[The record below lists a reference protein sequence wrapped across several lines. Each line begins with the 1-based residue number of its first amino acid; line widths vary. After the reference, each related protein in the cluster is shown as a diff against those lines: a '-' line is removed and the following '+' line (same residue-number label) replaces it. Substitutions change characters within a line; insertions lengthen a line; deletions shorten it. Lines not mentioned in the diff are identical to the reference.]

1 MQAIKDEEKAVAE
14 IVHHLETDGDDV
26 CCILLEPIQGEGGDN
41 HFRPEFWQQ
50 LRQIANKYDVLLI
63 ADEVRSNISTTCVFP
78 IYVEI
83 YILYIWCAYIYC
95 PALYIYICAHR
106 RPLPWTSVMT
116 SKCPSIEC
124 YENTHSIPNCLIHI
138 RWYISVI

>member
-1 MQAIKDEEKAVAE
+1 MQAIKDEEKAIAE

-63 ADEVRSNISTTCVFP
+63 ADEVRKHHHRFFP
-78 IYVEI
+78 IFQAIYPLYGVHI
-83 YILYIWCAYIYC
+83 YIVQHS
-95 PALYIYICAHR
+95 IYICTSTSVAM
-106 RPLPWTSVMT
+106 TSVMT

-138 RWYISVI
+138 R

>member
-1 MQAIKDEEKAVAE
+1 VQAIKDEEKAIAE

-63 ADEVRSNISTTCVFP
+63 ADEVRTNVFLLHHSCFSICQD
-78 IYVEI
+78 IYP
-83 YILYIWCAYIYC
+83 IWCAYILSY
-95 PALYIYICAHR
+95 YIYMC
-106 RPLPWTSVMT
+106 TSTSLLLVRGVM
-116 SKCPSIEC
+116 C
-124 YENTHSIPNCLIHI
+124 
-138 RWYISVI
+138 R